1 MRNLLLSF
9 GFLIALPMTAQEHFS
24 GISTSKRVGIVNAVN
39 NPSEFANLNNRI
51 EISIFAL
58 SVNASSNK
66 IGFSDLVDGN
76 DFEKLL
82 FSGNSP
88 ANFKLN
94 AQIAGPSAAVKV
106 SDWAFAITSGAN
118 IQADIV
124 DVDPNLGLAVT
135 TSDFLSVS
143 TINGSKN
150 QRVNA
155 TTWGEIGFSA
165 AHAIFKNDRHQI
177 NGGLTLKL
185 LFPGSYVNFGA
196 GQFSGTIYNTAGD
209 IRLNQAYANLN
220 IAYSGS
226 LANDFSNTSDYTKS
240 LFGNLSGL
248 ATDFGIDYQL
258 KNDDNSYRL
267 KVGAAVKNIGSMT
280 FKSDDNHSTN
290 YTLKIDDPNPLTNGL
305 NLNQFNGSES
315 IKDIENVLI
324 NSGYLNKQSP
334 EKTDFKVKLPTML
347 NLYADVNI
355 VPKLNATVFLQ
366 QKLNED
372 SKNGQVASQNSFSI
386 TPRFTM
392 NTFEAYLPLSFNEIS
407 GTNLGIGFRLGG
419 FFIGSN
425 AIITALTSD
434 SNQADAYFGFRFGL
448 Q

>member
-1 MRNLLLSF
+1 MKNLLLPIF
-9 GFLIALPMTAQEHFS
+9 VLIGLTTTAQEHFS
-24 GISTSKRVGIVNAVN
+24 GISTSKRVGIINAAN
-39 NPSEFANLNNRI
+39 NPSEFANLNNQI
-51 EISIFAL
+51 EINIFAL
-58 SVNASSNK
+58 SINAASNK

-94 AQIAGPSAAVKV
+94 AQILGPSAAFKV

-135 TSDFLSVS
+135 TSDLFSVS
-143 TINGSKN
+143 TINGAKN

-155 TTWGEIGFSA
+155 TTWGEIGLSA
-165 AHAIFKNDRHQI
+165 AHAIFKNDRHQL

-196 GQFSGTIYNTAGD
+196 GQFTGTIYNTAGD
-209 IRLNQAYANLN
+209 VRLNQAYANLN

-226 LANDFSNTSDYTKS
+226 LANDFTNTSDYTKS

-248 ATDFGIDYQL
+248 ATDFGVDYQL
-258 KNDDNSYRL
+258 KNDDDSYRL
-267 KVGAAVKNIGSMT
+267 KAGLAVKNIGSMT
-280 FKSDDNHSTN
+280 FKSEDNHSTN
-290 YTLKIDDPNPLTNGL
+290 YELKIDDPNPITNGL

-315 IKDIENVLI
+315 IKDVENVLI

-334 EKTDFKVKLPTML
+334 EKSDFKVKLPTML

-355 VPKLNATVFLQ
+355 VPKLNATLFLQ

-372 SKNGQVASQNSFSI
+372 SKNGQVASQNSFSVI
-386 TPRFTM
+386 PRFTM
-392 NTFEAYLPLSFNEIS
+392 NSFEAYLPLSFNEIS
-407 GTNLGIGFRLGG
+407 GTNLGLGFRFGG